1 MENTT
6 VVFQGAGYDWHRGE
20 ATNGIRNFPAE
31 PRVDLADRNSIIR
44 WLAWNDRNGC
54 YTDADCASE
63 GLEPL
68 TLEDA
73 REHLVLAFDGEV
85 TLPDVERMAD
95 LLADDIRA
103 NVSREDWDIM
113 RGDIER
119 DPLDIRFPIDT
130 NECMVAVWQQVYGR
144 DPDATSD
151 RDSEVWNAVW
161 TAAVAR
167 PLRAQY

>member
-1 MENTT
+1 M
-6 VVFQGAGYDWHRGE
+6 
-20 ATNGIRNFPAE
+20 
-31 PRVDLADRNSIIR
+31 
-44 WLAWNDRNGC
+44 
-54 YTDADCASE
+54 
-63 GLEPL
+63 
-68 TLEDA
+68 
-73 REHLVLAFDGEV
+73 LAFDGEV
-85 TLPDVERMAD
+85 VLPAPVSVDIERMAD

-113 RGDIER
+113 RSDIER

-151 RDSEVWNAVW
+151 SDSEVWNAVW
-161 TAAVAR
+161 TAAIAR